1 MLADSVGR
9 SRGRKRSAGVGGADS
24 GGRGRGNTPAAQ
36 TRRKAAET
44 GEDDDQSEKKFRKCE
59 KSGCPATYPVC
70 FASASDR
77 CARNG
82 YTSRWYHLS
91 CGEHFCNECFDHY
104 YRSHKDGY
112 ETFSS
117 WKRVWTSNGKSEPSL
132 KAFMADQ
139 QLPYWV
145 QCSKADCGRW
155 RQLSKESVL
164 TAALASSYRCG
175 MKNNSVKSEGSD
187 ACSQPED
194 VRVAGV
200 TDSWWLSMLILP
212 PLLKDSPASPFLSAY
227 YPDCVGMSPSVGPGN
242 QRQEHRR
249 TAPPHIPGLSPYF
262 QPFYQPNECGKALC
276 VRPDMMEL
284 DELYEFPEF
293 SRDPTMYLA
302 LRNLVLAAWN
312 RDCKEVLTLQRCAPH
327 VIVRGLVRIRCV
339 QELERVLDFMT
350 RKGLI
355 NTGVLQVKR
364 PLLPESQHYKVL
376 VIGAGAAG
384 LAAARQ
390 LQNFG
395 MQVVVLEARERIGGR
410 VWDDASLGMTV
421 GRGAQI
427 VNGCVNNPI
436 ALMCEQLGLP
446 MHRLDVHTHT
456 LTHTPVFSVCSWGCR
471 CTGWMYTHTHTHAH
485 THTLTHTPVFSC
497 VQLGLPM
504 HRLDVH
510 THTRTHTHSHT
521 HTCVL
526 CVQLGLPMHRLD
538 VHTHTH
544 TRTHTHS
551 HTHTC
556 VLLCAAGAADAQVGC
571 THTHTH
577 THTHTLSHTH
587 LCSLCAAGAADA
599 QVGCTHTLTHTHTLS
614 HTHLCS
620 PVCSWGCR
628 CTGWM
633 YTHTHTHTH
642 THSHT
647 HTCVLCVQLGLPM
660 HRLGARCELIQD
672 GGLVTDPALDKRM
685 DFHFNAVL
693 DAVSEW
699 RKDKPQ
705 SQDAPLGEKIQ
716 EVYKAFLQESG
727 LLFSELEENVL
738 HFHLSNLEY
747 ACGSTLDQVS
757 ARSWDHNECFA
768 QFSGDHTL
776 LIDGYSSVL
785 HNLAQGL
792 DIRLNTAVQHVEY
805 SGDAVKVTSFCGSHW
820 TAQKVLV
827 TLPLALLQNNT
838 VCFSPPLPE
847 RKLKAI
853 HSLGAGAIE
862 KVALQFPTRFWDSK
876 VQGADYFGHVPASV
890 EKRGLFSVF
899 YDMRPQGEECV
910 LMTVI
915 TGEALA
921 LVRDLQDSQVVDLC
935 MSVLRELFQEQEVP
949 EPVKFLVTH
958 WSRDAWAQMSY
969 SFVKTGGS
977 GEAYDIMA
985 EDVQGKL
992 FFAGE
997 ATNRHFPQTVTGAY
1011 LSGVREASKIAAQ

>member
-1 MLADSVGR
+1 MLADSAGR
-9 SRGRKRSAGVGGADS
+9 CRGRKRSAAAVGGPDS
-24 GGRGRGNTPAAQ
+24 GGRGRSSAPAAQ

-44 GEDDDQSEKKFRKCE
+44 AEDDDQSEKKFRKCE

-70 FASASDR
+70 FASASER

-145 QCSKADCGRW
+145 QCTKADCRKW
-155 RQLSKESVL
+155 RQLSKETQL

-175 MKNNSVKSEGSD
+175 MKLNSVKIEGCD

-194 VRVAGV
+194 VRVLGV
-200 TDSWWLSMLILP
+200 ADSWWHSMLILP
-212 PLLKDSPASPFLSAY
+212 PLFKDSPASPFLSAY
-227 YPDCVGMSPSVGPGN
+227 YPDCVGMSPSAVPGN
-242 QRQEHRR
+242 QRPEQRR
-249 TAPPHIPGLSPYF
+249 AAPPHIPGLSSYF

-302 LRNLVLAAWN
+302 LRNLVLAAWH
-312 RDCKEVLTLQRCAPH
+312 RDCKEVLTPQKCAPH

-339 QELERVLDFMT
+339 QELERVLYFMT

-355 NTGVLQVKR
+355 NTGALQIKW
-364 PLLPESQHYKVL
+364 PLLPESQHNKVL

-410 VWDDASLGMTV
+410 VWDDASLGITV

-436 ALMCEQLGLP
+436 ALMCEQLGLR
-446 MHRLDVHTHT
+446 MHT
-456 LTHTPVFSVCSWGCR
+456 LGV
-471 CTGWMYTHTHTHAH
+471 
-485 THTLTHTPVFSC
+485 
-497 VQLGLPM
+497 
-504 HRLDVH
+504 
-510 THTRTHTHSHT
+510 
-521 HTCVL
+521 
-526 CVQLGLPMHRLD
+526 
-538 VHTHTH
+538 
-544 TRTHTHS
+544 
-551 HTHTC
+551 
-556 VLLCAAGAADAQVGC
+556 
-571 THTHTH
+571 
-577 THTHTLSHTH
+577 
-587 LCSLCAAGAADA
+587 
-599 QVGCTHTLTHTHTLS
+599 
-614 HTHLCS
+614 
-620 PVCSWGCR
+620 
-628 CTGWM
+628 
-633 YTHTHTHTH
+633 
-642 THSHT
+642 
-647 HTCVLCVQLGLPM
+647 
-660 HRLGARCELIQD
+660 RCELIQE
-672 GGLVTDPALDKRM
+672 GGRVTDPALDKRM

-693 DAVSEW
+693 DAVSDW
-699 RKDKPQ
+699 RKDKSQ

-716 EVYKAFLQESG
+716 EVYKTFLQESG
-727 LLFSELEENVL
+727 LHFTELEEKVL

-776 LIDGYSSVL
+776 FTDGYSSVL
-785 HNLAQGL
+785 HNLAQAL
-792 DIRLNTAVQHVEY
+792 DIRFNTAVQHVEY
-805 SGDAVKVTSFCGSHW
+805 SGDVVKVTSTCGSHW
-820 TAQKVLV
+820 SAQKVLV
-827 TLPLALLQNNT
+827 TVPLALLQKNVISFN
-838 VCFSPPLPE
+838 PPLPE

-853 HSLGAGAIE
+853 HSLGAGVIE

-876 VQGADYFGHVPASV
+876 IQGADYFGHVPPCP

-921 LVRDLQDSQVVDLC
+921 LVRDLQDTQVVDLC
-935 MSVLRELFQEQEVP
+935 MSVLRELFQEQDVP
-949 EPVKFLVTH
+949 DPVKYFVTH
-958 WSRDAWAQMSY
+958 WSKDSWSQMSY

-977 GEAYDIMA
+977 GEAYDIIA

-997 ATNRHFPQTVTGAY
+997 VRLPVCMFTSGHKQTLSSDGDGRVSERSARGQQDRSAVEPPHRTESFRTASPSRTLQNRLT
-1011 LSGVREASKIAAQ
+1011 L

>member
-1 MLADSVGR
+1 MCNLEHCNLD
-9 SRGRKRSAGVGGADS
+9 
-24 GGRGRGNTPAAQ
+24 
-36 TRRKAAET
+36 RRLCNL
-44 GEDDDQSEKKFRKCE
+44 DLCNLDQHLCNLDL
-59 KSGCPATYPVC
+59 CNLDQHLC
-70 FASASDR
+70 NLDHCNLDR
-77 CARNG
+77 R
-82 YTSRWYHLS
+82 L
-91 CGEHFCNECFDHY
+91 CNLDLC
-104 YRSHKDGY
+104 
-112 ETFSS
+112 
-117 WKRVWTSNGKSEPSL
+117 NL
-132 KAFMADQ
+132 DQ
-139 QLPYWV
+139 HRRLCNLDRRLCNLDRRLCNLDRRLCNLDRRLCNLDRRLCNLDRRLCNLDRRLCNLDQLCV

-155 RQLSKESVL
+155 RQLSKESAL
-164 TAALASSYRCG
+164 TASLASSYRCG
-175 MKNNSVKSEGSD
+175 MKINSVK
-187 ACSQPED
+187 
-194 VRVAGV
+194 RVAGV

-212 PLLKDSPASPFLSAY
+212 PLFKDSPANPFLSAY
-227 YPDCVGMSPSVGPGN
+227 YPDCVGMSPSAGPGN

-249 TAPPHIPGLSPYF
+249 AAPPHVPGLSPYF

-364 PLLPESQHYKVL
+364 PLLPESQHNKVL

-384 LAAARQ
+384 LAAGRQ

-410 VWDDASLGMTV
+410 VWDDASLGITV

-436 ALMCEQLGLP
+436 ALMCEQLGL
-446 MHRLDVHTHT
+446 
-456 LTHTPVFSVCSWGCR
+456 
-471 CTGWMYTHTHTHAH
+471 
-485 THTLTHTPVFSC
+485 
-497 VQLGLPM
+497 Q
-504 HRLDVH
+504 
-510 THTRTHTHSHT
+510 
-521 HTCVL
+521 
-526 CVQLGLPMHRLD
+526 
-538 VHTHTH
+538 
-544 TRTHTHS
+544 
-551 HTHTC
+551 
-556 VLLCAAGAADAQVGC
+556 
-571 THTHTH
+571 
-577 THTHTLSHTH
+577 
-587 LCSLCAAGAADA
+587 
-599 QVGCTHTLTHTHTLS
+599 
-614 HTHLCS
+614 
-620 PVCSWGCR
+620 
-628 CTGWM
+628 
-633 YTHTHTHTH
+633 
-642 THSHT
+642 
-647 HTCVLCVQLGLPM
+647 M
-660 HRLGARCELIQD
+660 HRLGVRCELIQD

-716 EVYKAFLQESG
+716 EVYKTFLQESG
-727 LLFSELEENVL
+727 LHFTELEEKVL

-776 LIDGYSSVL
+776 LTDGYSSVL

-805 SGDAVKVTSFCGSHW
+805 SGDAVKVTSACGSHW

-827 TLPLALLQNNT
+827 TVPLALLQKNT
-838 VCFSPPLPE
+838 FSFSPPLPE

-876 VQGADYFGHVPASV
+876 VQRADYFGHVPASV

-921 LVRDLQDSQVVDLC
+921 LVRDLQDLQVVDLC

-949 EPVKFLVTH
+949 DPVKFLVTH
-958 WSRDAWAQMSY
+958 WSRDPWAQMSY

-977 GEAYDIMA
+977 GEVYDIMA

-1011 LSGVREASKIAAQ
+1011 LSGVREASKIAAL

>member
-1 MLADSVGR
+1 MLADSGGR
-9 SRGRKRSAGVGGADS
+9 SRGRKRSAAAVGGLDS
-24 GGRGRGNTPAAQ
+24 GGRGRSSTPAAQ
-36 TRRKAAET
+36 KRKVPET

-70 FASASDR
+70 FASASER

-112 ETFSS
+112 ETFSC

-145 QCSKADCGRW
+145 QCTNADCRKW
-155 RQLSKESVL
+155 RQLSKETQL

-175 MKNNSVKSEGSD
+175 MKLSSVTVEGSD
-187 ACSQPED
+187 ACAQPED

-212 PLLKDSPASPFLSAY
+212 PLFKDSPASPFLSSY
-227 YPDCVGMSPSVGPGN
+227 YPDCVGMSPSASP
-242 QRQEHRR
+242 EHRR
-249 TAPPHIPGLSPYF
+249 PAPPHIPGLSPYF

-302 LRNLVLAAWN
+302 LRNLVLAAWS
-312 RDCKEVLTLQRCAPH
+312 RDCKEVLTLQ
-327 VIVRGLVRIRCV
+327 I
-339 QELERVLDFMT
+339 
-350 RKGLI
+350 KW
-355 NTGVLQVKR
+355 
-364 PLLPESQHYKVL
+364 PLLPESQHNKVL

-410 VWDDASLGMTV
+410 VWDDASLGVTV

-427 VNGCVNNPI
+427 INGCVNNPI
-436 ALMCEQLGLP
+436 ALMCEQLGLR
-446 MHRLDVHTHT
+446 MHT
-456 LTHTPVFSVCSWGCR
+456 LGV
-471 CTGWMYTHTHTHAH
+471 
-485 THTLTHTPVFSC
+485 
-497 VQLGLPM
+497 
-504 HRLDVH
+504 
-510 THTRTHTHSHT
+510 
-521 HTCVL
+521 
-526 CVQLGLPMHRLD
+526 
-538 VHTHTH
+538 
-544 TRTHTHS
+544 
-551 HTHTC
+551 
-556 VLLCAAGAADAQVGC
+556 
-571 THTHTH
+571 
-577 THTHTLSHTH
+577 
-587 LCSLCAAGAADA
+587 
-599 QVGCTHTLTHTHTLS
+599 
-614 HTHLCS
+614 
-620 PVCSWGCR
+620 
-628 CTGWM
+628 
-633 YTHTHTHTH
+633 
-642 THSHT
+642 
-647 HTCVLCVQLGLPM
+647 
-660 HRLGARCELIQD
+660 RCELIQE
-672 GGLVTDPALDKRM
+672 GGRVTDPALDKRM

-699 RKDKPQ
+699 RKDKSL

-716 EVYKAFLQESG
+716 EVYKTFLQESG
-727 LLFSELEENVL
+727 LQFTDLEEKVL

-776 LIDGYSSVL
+776 LADGYSSVL
-785 HNLAQGL
+785 HKLAQGL
-792 DIRLNTAVQHVEY
+792 DIRLNTAVQHVDY
-805 SGDAVKVTSFCGSHW
+805 SGEGVTVMSSCGSRW
-820 TAQKVLV
+820 RAQKVLV
-827 TLPLALLQNNT
+827 TVPLALLQKN
-838 VCFSPPLPE
+838 VIGFSPPLPD

-853 HSLGAGAIE
+853 HSLGAGVIE

-876 VQGADYFGHVPASV
+876 IQGADYFGRIPPCP

-899 YDMRPQGEECV
+899 YDMSPQGEECV
-910 LMTVI
+910 LMT
-915 TGEALA
+915 
-921 LVRDLQDSQVVDLC
+921 VVDLC

-949 EPVKFLVTH
+949 DPLRFLVTR
-958 WSRDAWAQMSY
+958 WSTDPWAQMSY

-977 GEAYDIMA
+977 GEAYDIIA
-985 EDVQGKL
+985 EDVQRKL

-1011 LSGVREASKIAAQ
+1011 LSGVREASKIAAL